1 MNRQSERQWYRLNA
15 HRRLL
20 LALAVAALVAL
31 LAPGAP
37 PLPVRLA
44 ASWDLAVI
52 VFLAL
57 TWRVVQ
63 VCPVEQMRQTVLAND
78 QGRVAVLLLVLL
90 SVGASLAAIFFLLQK
105 AKGPDANPAAAQV
118 ALAVLTIVCSWTL
131 THVMFA
137 LHYAHRYYADNPAT
151 PEQDATGGLRFPG
164 EEEPHYWDFLY
175 FSFVIGMT
183 SQVSDVQV
191 TSRPMRHLVLWHG
204 VLSFAFYT
212 VVLALSINIVAGL
225 I

>member
-1 MNRQSERQWYRLNA
+1 MSLVVA
-15 HRRLL
+15 G
-20 LALAVAALVAL
+20 AVAFLTPETL
-31 LAPGAP
+31 RI
-37 PLPVRLA
+37 PVRVA
-44 ASWDLAVI
+44 FSWDMGVI
-52 VFLAL
+52 AFLAM

-63 VCPVEQMRQTVLAND
+63 ICPMDQMRETVLAND
-78 QGRVAVLLLVLL
+78 QGRLGVLFLVLL
-90 SVGASLAAIFFLLQK
+90 STAAALAAIFFLLQK
-105 AKGPDANPAAAQV
+105 AKGSDASVPAVQV
-118 ALAVLTIVCSWTL
+118 ALAVLTIVCSWVL

-137 LHYAHRYYADNPAT
+137 LHYAHRFYQDD
-151 PEQDATGGLRFPG
+151 PETQEDDATGGLRFPG
-164 EEEPHYWDFLY
+164 DESPHYWDFLY

-191 TSRPMRHLVLWHG
+191 TSRPMRHLVLWHA

>member
-1 MNRQSERQWYRLNA
+1 LIARGSYRRLNA

-20 LALAVAALVAL
+20 IALAVS
-31 LAPGAP
+31 
-37 PLPVRLA
+37 A
-44 ASWDLAVI
+44 ASAFLLPTSIKVPLRMAISWDAGVV

-57 TWRVVQ
+57 TWWMALL
-63 VCPVEQMRQTVLAND
+63 CPADKMRETVLAND
-78 QGRVAVLLLVLL
+78 QGRRGVLALVLL
-90 SVGASLAAIFFLLQK
+90 AIAASIAAIFFLLQPK
-105 AKGPDANPAAAQV
+105 DAPGGQPAAEV
-118 ALAVLTIVCSWTL
+118 AVAVLTIVCSWLL

-137 LHYAHRYYADNPAT
+137 LHYAHRFYRDDPAT
-151 PEQDATGGLRFPG
+151 PEKDATGGLNFPG
-164 EEEPHYWDFLY
+164 DASPHYWDFLY

-191 TSRPMRHLVLWHG
+191 TSRAMRRLVLLHG